1 MMETTLILSGLG
13 IAAATLASILWSIVF
28 PKRRIWP
35 PQRYTAITP
44 ILVWVPTFSL
54 FGVLILLGVLG
65 WGILVLPNWLRFG
78 VGIPLILFG
87 NFVVWTE
94 VAHFG
99 LAQTGGAKGKLR
111 TTGMYRY
118 SRNPQYMADMA
129 IVGGW
134 MILTSSPSA
143 LTVGT
148 AAILVL
154 IAAPFAEESWLKEMY
169 GSEFEEY
176 RASTRRFL

>member
-1 MMETTLILSGLG
+1 MMETTLVLSGLG
-13 IAAATLASILWSIVF
+13 IAAATLASILWSIVS

-54 FGVLILLGVLG
+54 FGVFIVLGVLG
-65 WGILVLPNWLRFG
+65 WGILAFPNWLRFG

-99 LAQTGGAKGKLR
+99 IAQTL
-111 TTGMYRY
+111 
-118 SRNPQYMADMA
+118 S
-129 IVGGW
+129 
-134 MILTSSPSA
+134 
-143 LTVGT
+143 
-148 AAILVL
+148 L
-154 IAAPFAEESWLKEMY
+154 IHI
-169 GSEFEEY
+169 SEP
-176 RASTRRFL
+176 TRPY